1 MFGVCY
7 RIGVRRRCLGL
18 ILTVLLSMLPA
29 AGQGLSR
36 LPTAADRAAIVT
48 KGWTASRDV
57 LGVMLAKAYEP
68 GAGGRMGTTGQ
79 TAFQSWLRLWQW
91 CDLLARDENTEAAK
105 FLADHLRLS
114 PQDQGLVLVPPGLT
128 AGAELQPA
136 PAGAAQAMMAAA
148 PPEKIFGDLLRADA
162 LPPQHRPLGDLVPK
176 DVLAEWLGNEDFSRM
191 LFANLAP
198 DDYVPGVLRA
208 LAQIQL
214 EQPGKFREYR
224 ALALAIA
231 LVYDQKMP
239 AFWPHNQVAPKEVP
253 LQDYRPVDWF
263 AFWVQNNESKGN
275 LVDLRSLDPE
285 QAKFVVDAPLAPSEY
300 AWAKANV
307 KFARTE
313 FAQAYSSVTYDEKRY
328 QRGEF
333 NWPDSPYT
341 LAAIKQQGG
350 ICVDQAYYAMIAGK
364 ARGLPTLF
372 FTGDG
377 NDGGHAW
384 FGYLKAA
391 NHWDFNCGR
400 YENQKFATGHA
411 LDPQTWQPITDHE
424 LAFLAGNFHARPEY
438 AASQDDLVMAGIF
451 ESQGNLTQARAA
463 LDSAIAVCPMNA
475 GAWDAKTAFLSRTG
489 APVEDLR
496 QHHVAAARQFS
507 SEPDLKAAHLSAL
520 ADLAHQSG
528 DSAAASSLDNQII
541 TQNQSTR
548 ADLGV
553 DTLAKQ
559 LQVLVNNGQLDEA
572 FKKYRQQMDGLGKN
586 GGSDFFYKI
595 VDPFV
600 GALLAAGQQ
609 EHAEQAVELARAALM
624 PPMGTTLQRDLDA
637 LNDMVLATPKKAAES
652 SAAKP

>member
-1 MFGVCY
+1 MFGVCHG
-7 RIGVRRRCLGL
+7 IGVQRRGLGL
-18 ILTVLLSMLPA
+18 FLVALLSVLPVV
-29 AGQGLSR
+29 GQGLTR
-36 LPTAADRAAIVT
+36 PPTAADRAAIMT
-48 KGWTASRDV
+48 KGWAASRDV

-68 GAGGRMGTTGQ
+68 GADGRMGATGQ
-79 TAFQSWLRLWQW
+79 ATFQSWLWLWQW
-91 CDLLARDENTEAAK
+91 CDLLARDEDAEAAK

-114 PQDQGLVLVPPGLT
+114 PQDQSLVLIPPGLA

-148 PPEKIFGDLLRADA
+148 SPEKVFGDLLRADA
-162 LPPQHRPLGDLVPK
+162 LPPQHRPLADLVPK
-176 DVLAEWLGNEDFSRM
+176 DVLAEWLGNEEFSRL

-198 DDYVPGVLRA
+198 GDYAPGVLRA

-239 AFWPHNQVAPKEVP
+239 AFWPHNQVAPKDVP

-263 AFWVQNNESKGN
+263 TFWVQSNEAKGN
-275 LVDLRSLDPE
+275 LQDLRTLEPE
-285 QAKFVVDAPLAPSEY
+285 QAKFVVDAPLAPTEY
-300 AWAKANV
+300 AWARANV
-307 KFARTE
+307 KFARTD

-384 FGYLKAA
+384 FGYLKAG
-391 NHWDFNCGR
+391 NRWDFNCGR
-400 YENQKFATGHA
+400 YENQKFSTGHA

-424 LAFLAGNFHARPEY
+424 LAFLAANFHARPEY
-438 AASQDDLVMAGIF
+438 AASQDDLVLAGIF
-451 ESQGNLTQARAA
+451 ESQGNLTQAHAA
-463 LDSAIAVCPMNA
+463 LDSAIAVCPMNT
-475 GAWDAKTAFLSRTG
+475 GAWDAKTAFLLRTG
-489 APVEDLR
+489 APIEELR
-496 QHHVAAARQFS
+496 QHHVAAARQFA

-520 ADLAHQSG
+520 ADLARQSG

-559 LQVLVNNGQLDEA
+559 LQTLVNNGQLDEA
-572 FKKYRQQMDGLGKN
+572 FKKYRQQMDGLGKS
-586 GGSDFFYKI
+586 GGSDIFYKI
-595 VDPFV
+595 VQPFV
-600 GALLAAGQQ
+600 NVLLAAGQQ
-609 EHAEQAVELARAALM
+609 ERAQQAVELARAALK

-637 LNDMVLATPKKAAES
+637 LEDTVLAAPKKIP
-652 SAAKP
+652 AKP